1 MTLTTGVRYDRYELH
16 DTHHNKNSGSR
27 ISPSIGAIRDVN
39 DDLALRAS
47 YNTAS
52 RSPRLYETMLADTD
66 LRFGKRVKA
75 EQART
80 AEVGGTWRF
89 GGFEIDGSY
98 YQQTIKDL
106 QNYRG
111 ANCRGRECE
120 YRELVSEG
128 KLKNHGYEISAAWH
142 WEGLSA
148 RAGVNY
154 SKPKINGATADTIAT
169 AIPMGRQWYT
179 GLAYRLDNPSLE
191 AGWRGRYAEKSSY
204 VDEEGETN
212 RRAGYGVHD
221 LYVNWQPLGKDNF
234 NVNFAINNVGN
245 KYYRSHS
252 QRAASISLP
261 EAGREFLLN
270 FNYRF

>member
-1 MTLTTGVRYDRYELH
+1 MRYDRYELH

-27 ISPSIGAIRDVN
+27 ISPSIGAIWDVN

-89 GGFEIDGSY
+89 GGFELDGSY

-128 KLKNHGYEISAAWH
+128 KLKNRGYEISAAWH

-148 RAGVNY
+148 R
-154 SKPKINGATADTIAT
+154 
-169 AIPMGRQWYT
+169 
-179 GLAYRLDNPSLE
+179 
-191 AGWRGRYAEKSSY
+191 
-204 VDEEGETN
+204 
-212 RRAGYGVHD
+212 
-221 LYVNWQPLGKDNF
+221 
-234 NVNFAINNVGN
+234 
-245 KYYRSHS
+245 
-252 QRAASISLP
+252 
-261 EAGREFLLN
+261 GRELQQAENQRRDRRHHRHRHPDGQTVVHRPRIPL
-270 FNYRF
+270 

>member
-1 MTLTTGVRYDRYELH
+1 M
-16 DTHHNKNSGSR
+16 
-27 ISPSIGAIRDVN
+27 
-39 DDLALRAS
+39 
-47 YNTAS
+47 
-52 RSPRLYETMLADTD
+52 
-66 LRFGKRVKA
+66 
-75 EQART
+75 
-80 AEVGGTWRF
+80 GGTWRF

-128 KLKNHGYEISAAWH
+128 KLKNRGYEISAAWH

-148 RAGVNY
+148 RAGMNY

-245 KYYRSHS
+245 KYSHPPKVSDKARRRRQYAFVRRGDATPYEAFGGWLYYRSHS

-270 FNYRF
+270 FNYCF